1 MDLTLSPASDDA
13 SDNRQLRREQR
24 RQVSLRAVL
33 RSAALPQPLTVEI
46 VDLTTGG
53 ARVRGAEVPVGS
65 RVTLEFTPPDRKR
78 PVSARGVVAHG
89 THRAEQPW
97 IGVVFHL
104 VAMRGGR

>member
-65 RVTLEFTPPDRKR
+65 RVTLEF
-78 PVSARGVVAHG
+78 SAAWSPTAHTERSSPG
-89 THRAEQPW
+89 SAWSSTWWQCAAGANP
-97 IGVVFHL
+97 
-104 VAMRGGR
+104 GGSSR